1 MAENRREKE
10 NRYYFSRGQMI
21 ILGGAFTLASVVIFL
36 IGMLVGKELEERKI
50 LKKEEPLVRIP
61 LKPAASSSGGSAAAP
76 KSDEITFYDTLS
88 KSPVAKA
95 PLERKRKEARTP
107 EKLTKSEMK
116 EAAPPPKAESPPAKV
131 AEKKIDKVAPPAEE
145 PKKAET
151 AESGEAKDQVRV
163 WRAQVDAFPDEKSA
177 KRLVD
182 RLKNKGYNNA
192 YVTEAPFKGKTWY
205 RVNVG
210 KYASR
215 EEADKVVETLKS
227 KENQA
232 KAFAAS
238 R

>member
-21 ILGGAFTLASVVIFL
+21 ILGGAFALASVVIFL

-50 LKKEEPLVRIP
+50 LKKEEPLVKIP
-61 LKPAASSSGGSAAAP
+61 VKPNAPGPGGNSAP
-76 KSDEITFYDTLS
+76 KNDEITFYDTLS
-88 KSPVAKA
+88 KNAGAQA
-95 PLERKRKEARTP
+95 PSQQKRKDAGTP
-107 EKLTKSEMK
+107 EKSSKAEVKDPT
-116 EAAPPPKAESPPAKV
+116 ATAKAESAAAKV
-131 AEKKIDKVAPPAEE
+131 ADKKIDKVARPAEE
-145 PKKAET
+145 SKRAEKAEN
-151 AESGEAKDQVRV
+151 GEAKEQGRA
-163 WRAQVDAFPDEKSA
+163 WRAQVDAFPDERSA

-215 EEADKVVETLKS
+215 EEAEKVVETLKN